1 MIIKNMTKV
10 ARNTA
15 LTSMLLTG
23 LMIGSAQAATISSK
37 SYSLNQTNIGL
48 AEQDYLTV
56 TISDSSTTVGNI
68 DFNVVV
74 NTANYPGSLS
84 NFGMDNFFFNY
95 DNSLTVNSSN
105 ITAIDPSSWSVK
117 TDKNAGGSFGFF
129 EFDLKGNGS
138 SRTELLSFTI
148 SGVTGDT
155 IDSYAIGN
163 GGATG
168 LAYFAAHVAGFD
180 AGSGVTSGKF
190 ATVADPMAV
199 PVPAALWLFGSGL
212 IGLAG
217 FAKKRS

>member
-1 MIIKNMTKV
+1 MKIKNMTKV

-15 LTSMLLTG
+15 LSSMLLTG
-23 LMIGSAQAATISSK
+23 LMMSSAQAASI

-56 TISDSSTTVGNI
+56 TISDSTTTVGDI

-84 NFGMDNFFFNY
+84 NFGMDNFYFNY
-95 DNSLTVNSSN
+95 DNSLSVNSSN
-105 ITAIDPSSWSVK
+105 ISDIDPSSWSVK
-117 TDKNAGGSFGFF
+117 TNKNAGGGFGFF
-129 EFDLKGNGS
+129 EFDLKGSGS
-138 SRTELLSFTI
+138 SRTELLSFSI
-148 SGVTGDT
+148 SNVSGDS
-155 IDSYAIGN
+155 IQSYAIGYE
-163 GGATG
+163 GATE

-190 ATVADPMAV
+190 ATVADPMVV